1 VTLSELAI
9 RRPVLATV
17 MNLLIVVA
25 GVASFLALPVREL
38 PDVDNPLVSVS
49 TVYPGASPETIEAT
63 ITQPLEEGLNG
74 IEAIRSIEST
84 SAFSVSSITLEFE
97 AGRDVDVA
105 ATDVQNAV
113 QRALGQLP
121 DSAERPV
128 IRKAGANSSP
138 IIFLNVLGTDYSAV
152 DLTDIA
158 DRLVKTP
165 LQLLP
170 GVAQGV
176 IFGERR
182 YAMRIWLDPARMA
195 SERVDALDVRRALS
209 ESNLQLP
216 AGQLE
221 AESRKFIINA
231 DAQLVE
237 PEQFAAIVIRETG
250 GVPVRIRDVGWVE
263 LGSADYQSVTRYNGQ
278 DVVGVGVVRQS
289 RSNELEVSQRV
300 RDAVATILPTLP
312 RGVDITMGV
321 DFTVFVRESIQ
332 EVYFTLWIAFAAVV
346 LVNLFFLQSK
356 TTTAIASVAIP
367 VAIVGTFAALEVLG
381 FTLNVLTL
389 LALVLSIGLV
399 VDDAIVVMENVYRRQ
414 EHGEER
420 LAAAKRGS
428 REVSFPVIA
437 TTAAL
442 VAVLVPL
449 SLMSG
454 DTGRLFREFAISLA
468 VAIVISMF
476 VALSLVPML
485 CARFLTAKERSGAL
499 SRRINAGLEGLRA
512 AYDRA
517 LAALLE
523 RPRLVAVLFA
533 LVLLASVV
541 FYRLLPSTFLPI
553 EDRGRFVTIIR
564 TPEGATSAYTKRA
577 LEQVEKLYLAEP
589 DIEGF
594 FATIAMGF
602 GSAPS
607 SSLGMVFSRL
617 RHWDERDVKQQA
629 LVAKLF
635 PRLQEIP
642 EALVFAINPPGL
654 SRRSQADVELV
665 LKSPGASLDELAEA
679 SAKVVAR
686 MRELPGLVNVDSD
699 LRVSNPQLDVSFD
712 RERAAD
718 VGVPIAAL
726 ADSLRLLIA
735 QSPADEFVLKNEQYD
750 VVMALEAP
758 YRSVPEQLGEVHVR
772 TLRGEMVP
780 LSALIETRPRTAP
793 STLNHYNLQ
802 RAATLTANL
811 APGATLGEALE
822 RVEQVVAEELPA
834 GFATA
839 LRGTSREFR
848 ESSFQIYL
856 TFALALVII
865 YLVLA
870 AQFESF
876 LHPFTVLLAVPL
888 AALGALAAL
897 LVTGETVN
905 LYSQIGMILLI
916 GLVTKNAILLVDFAN
931 QERARGT
938 ELLEALRRAGHTRF
952 RPILMTSATSILG
965 ALPLALAG
973 GAGAESRQAIGIA
986 VVGGLLFSTV
996 FTLLMIPVLH
1006 LALIRFAERLGWN
1019 TIPPAIELTDAAEG
1033 ASSLPA
1039 RGTAGSGAAPR

>member
-1 VTLSELAI
+1 VTLSELSI

-17 MNLLIVVA
+17 MNLLIIVA
-25 GVASFLALPVREL
+25 GVASWLGLSVREL

-49 TVYPGASPETIEAT
+49 TVYAGASPETVEAT
-63 ITQPLEEGLNG
+63 LTQPLEEVLNG

-84 SAFSVSSITLEFE
+84 SGFGMSSITLEFE

-113 QRALGQLP
+113 QRALGQIP
-121 DSAERPV
+121 TAAERPV
-128 IRKAGANSSP
+128 IRKAGANAAP
-138 IIFLNVLGTDYSAV
+138 IIFMNVLGEDYSQV

-170 GVAQGV
+170 GVAQV
-176 IFGERR
+176 TIFGERR

-195 SERVDALDVRRALS
+195 ARKVDALDVRRALQ
-209 ESNLQLP
+209 ESNVQLP

-221 AESRKFIINA
+221 AEARKFIINA

-237 PEQFAAIVIRETG
+237 PEEFAAIVIREED

-263 LGSADYQSVTRYNGQ
+263 LGAADYQPVTRYSGE

-300 RDAVATILPTLP
+300 LDAAATIAPTLP
-312 RGVDITMGV
+312 PGVDITMGV
-321 DFTVFVRESIQ
+321 DFTIFVRESVD

-367 VAIVGTFAALEVLG
+367 VAVIGTFAALAALD
-381 FTLNVLTL
+381 FSLNVLTL

-414 EHGEER
+414 ELGEGR
-420 LAAAKRGS
+420 LAAALKGS
-428 REVSFPVIA
+428 REVGFPVIA

-485 CARFLTAKERSGAL
+485 CARFLSVKERTGRL
-499 SRRINAGLEGLRA
+499 SRTINRSIDGLRDF
-512 AYDRA
+512 YDRV
-517 LAALLE
+517 LAGALE
-523 RPRLVAVLFA
+523 RPRLVAALFA
-533 LVLLASVV
+533 GVLLASVA
-541 FYRLLPSTFLPI
+541 FYRMTPSTFLPI
-553 EDRGRFVTIIR
+553 EDRGRFITVIR

-577 LEQVEKLYLAEP
+577 LEQVEQIYLAEP
-589 DIEGF
+589 EIEGF
-594 FATIAMGF
+594 FASIGMGF

-607 SSLGMVFSRL
+607 SSIGRVFARL
-617 RHWDERDVKQQA
+617 RHWDERDVKQQD
-629 LVAKLF
+629 LVAKLV
-635 PRLQEIP
+635 PKLAGIP

-654 SRRSQADVELV
+654 SRRSQADVEMV
-665 LKSPGASLDELAEA
+665 IKGPGASLDELAEV
-679 SAKVVAR
+679 SARVVAR
-686 MRELPGLVNVDSD
+686 MQQLPGLANADSD
-699 LRVSNPQLDVSFD
+699 LRVENPQLDVIFD

-718 VGVPIAAL
+718 VGVPVASV
-726 ADSLRLLIA
+726 ADSLRLMIA

-772 TLRGEMVP
+772 TQRGEMVP

-793 STLNHYNLQ
+793 STLNHYNLE
-802 RAATLTANL
+802 RSATLTANL
-811 APGATLGEALE
+811 APGATLGDALE
-822 RVEQVVAEELPA
+822 HVEEVVAEELPA
-834 GFATA
+834 GFSSA

-856 TFALALVII
+856 TFGLALVII

-876 LHPFTVLLAVPL
+876 LHPFTVLLSVPL

-897 LVTGETVN
+897 FFSGETIN

-986 VVGGLLFSTV
+986 VVGGLVFSTV
-996 FTLLMIPVLH
+996 FTLVMIPVLH
-1006 LALIRFAERLGWN
+1006 LGLIRFAERLGWN
-1019 TIPPAIELTDAAEG
+1019 TIPPAIELEG
-1033 ASSLPA
+1033 LEAS
-1039 RGTAGSGAAPR
+1039 

>member
-1 VTLSELAI
+1 MTLSELSI

-17 MNLLIVVA
+17 MNLLIIVA
-25 GVASFLALPVREL
+25 GIACWLVLPVREL

-49 TVYPGASPETIEAT
+49 TVYAGASPETVEAT
-63 ITQPLEEGLNG
+63 LTQPLEEQLNG

-84 SAFSVSSITLEFE
+84 SGFGVSSISLEFE

-113 QRALGQLP
+113 QRALGNLP
-121 DSAERPV
+121 EAAERPV
-128 IRKAGANSSP
+128 IRKAGANAAP
-138 IIFLNVLGTDYSAV
+138 IIFLNVLGEDYSAV

-170 GVAQGV
+170 GVAQVV

-195 SERVDALDVRRALS
+195 ARHVDALDVRRALA

-221 AESRKFIINA
+221 AEARKFIINA

-237 PEQFAAIVIRETG
+237 PEEFAAIVIREDN
-250 GVPVRIRDVGWVE
+250 GVPVRLRDVGWVE
-263 LGSADYQSVTRYNGQ
+263 LGSADYQAVTRYNGE

-300 RDAVATILPTLP
+300 RDSIATIAPTLP
-312 RGVDITMGV
+312 PGVEITMGV
-321 DFTVFVRESIQ
+321 DFTIFVAESIK

-356 TTTAIASVAIP
+356 TTTAIASVSIP
-367 VAIVGTFAALEVLG
+367 VAVIGTFAALEVLG
-381 FTLNVLTL
+381 FSLNVLTL

-414 EHGEER
+414 ELGEGR
-420 LAAAKRGS
+420 LAAALRGS
-428 REVSFPVIA
+428 REVGFPVIA

-449 SLMSG
+449 SLMRG

-485 CARFLTAKERSGAL
+485 CARFLTVKERAGAL
-499 SRRINAGLEGLRA
+499 SRSINRGIDGLRGR
-512 AYDRA
+512 YDRA
-517 LAALLE
+517 LAGLLA
-523 RPRLVAVLFA
+523 RSRLVAALFA
-533 LVLLASVV
+533 AVLLGSVA
-541 FYRLLPSTFLPI
+541 FYQLTPTTFLPI
-553 EDRGRFVTIIR
+553 EDRGRFITVLR
-564 TPEGATSAYTKRA
+564 TPEGSTSAYTQRA
-577 LEQVEKLYLAEP
+577 LSQVEKIYLAEP
-589 DIEGF
+589 EIEGF
-594 FATIAMGF
+594 FSTIGMGF

-607 SSLGMVFSRL
+607 SSIGRVFSRL

-629 LVAKLF
+629 IVAKLV
-635 PRLQEIP
+635 PQLAEIP

-665 LKSPGASLDELAEA
+665 IKGPGASLEELAEV
-679 SAKVVAR
+679 SARVVAR
-686 MRELPGLVNVDSD
+686 VQQLPGLANVDSD
-699 LRVSNPQLDVSFD
+699 LRVENPQLDVIFD

-718 VGVPIAAL
+718 VGVPVASV

-735 QSPADEFVLKNEQYD
+735 QSPADEFVLRNEQYD

-772 TLRGEMVP
+772 TQRGEMVP
-780 LSALIETRPRTAP
+780 LSALIQTRARTAP
-793 STLNHYNLQ
+793 STLNHYNLE

-811 APGATLGEALE
+811 APGATLGDALE
-822 RVEQVVAEELPA
+822 RVEAAVAEELPG

-848 ESSFQIYL
+848 ESSAQIYV
-856 TFALALVII
+856 TFGLALVII

-876 LHPFTVLLAVPL
+876 LHPFTVLLSVPL

-897 LVTGETVN
+897 FFSGTTIN

-931 QERARGT
+931 QERARGG
-938 ELLEALRRAGHTRF
+938 ELLESLRRAGHTRF
-952 RPILMTSATSILG
+952 RPIVMTSATSILG

-986 VVGGLLFSTV
+986 VVGGLVFSTV

-1019 TIPPAIELTDAAEG
+1019 TIPPAIELEG
-1033 ASSLPA
+1033 GEPS
-1039 RGTAGSGAAPR
+1039 

>member
-1 VTLSELAI
+1 MTLSELSI

-17 MNLLIVVA
+17 MNLLIIVA
-25 GVASFLALPVREL
+25 GVASWLSLSVREL

-49 TVYPGASPETIEAT
+49 TIYAGASPETVEAT
-63 ITQPLEEGLNG
+63 LTQPLEEVLNG
-74 IEAIRSIEST
+74 IEAIRSIESS
-84 SAFSVSSITLEFE
+84 SAFGQSSITLEFE

-113 QRALGQLP
+113 QRALGQIP
-121 DSAERPV
+121 DAAERPV
-128 IRKAGANSSP
+128 IRKAGANSAP
-138 IIFLNVLGTDYSAV
+138 IIFMNVLGENYSQV

-170 GVAQGV
+170 GVAQVV

-195 SERVDALDVRRALS
+195 ARRVDALDVRRALQ
-209 ESNLQLP
+209 ESNVQLP

-221 AESRKFIINA
+221 AEARKFIINA

-237 PEQFAAIVIRETG
+237 PDEFAAIVIREEA

-263 LGSADYQSVTRYNGQ
+263 LGAADYQPVTRYGGE

-289 RSNELEVSQRV
+289 RSNELEVSKRV
-300 RDAVATILPTLP
+300 RETALALAPTLP
-312 RGVDITMGV
+312 PGIEISTGV
-321 DFTVFVRESIQ
+321 DFTIFVQESID

-356 TTTAIASVAIP
+356 TTTAIASVSIP
-367 VAIVGTFAALEVLG
+367 VAVIGTFAALAALG
-381 FTLNVLTL
+381 FSLNVLTL

-414 EHGEER
+414 ELGESR
-420 LAAAKRGS
+420 LTAALRGS
-428 REVSFPVIA
+428 REVGFPVIA

-468 VAIVISMF
+468 VAIAISMF

-485 CARFLTAKERSGAL
+485 CARYLQVKERTGAL
-499 SRRINAGLEGLRA
+499 SRGINRSVDGLRDF
-512 AYDRA
+512 YDRT
-517 LAALLE
+517 LAQALE

-533 LVLLASVV
+533 TVLLASVA
-541 FYRLLPSTFLPI
+541 FYRGTPSTFLPI
-553 EDRGRFVTIIR
+553 EDRGRFITVIR
-564 TPEGATSAYTKRA
+564 TPEGATSAYTQRA
-577 LEQVEKLYLAEP
+577 LAQVEQLYLAEP

-594 FATIAMGF
+594 FATISMGF

-607 SSLGMVFSRL
+607 SSIGRVFSRL
-617 RHWDERDVKQQA
+617 RHWDERDVKQQE
-629 LVAKLF
+629 LVAKLV
-635 PRLQEIP
+635 PKLAEIP

-654 SRRSQADVELV
+654 SRRSQADVEMV
-665 LKSPGASLDELAEA
+665 IKGPGADLEELAEV
-679 SAKVVAR
+679 SARVVAR
-686 MRELPGLVNVDSD
+686 LQQLPGLANVDSD
-699 LRVSNPQLDVSFD
+699 LRVENPQLDVIFD

-718 VGVPIAAL
+718 VGVPVASV
-726 ADSLRLLIA
+726 ADSLRLMIA

-772 TLRGEMVP
+772 TQRGEMVP
-780 LSALIETRPRTAP
+780 LAALIETRPRTAP

-802 RAATLTANL
+802 RAATITANL
-811 APGATLGEALE
+811 APGATLGDALE
-822 RVEQVVAEELPA
+822 RVEAAVGEELPA
-834 GFATA
+834 GFSTG

-848 ESSFQIYL
+848 ASSVQIYV
-856 TFALALVII
+856 TFGLALVII

-876 LHPFTVLLAVPL
+876 LHPFTVLLSVPL

-897 LVTGETVN
+897 FFTGETIN

-938 ELLEALRRAGHTRF
+938 ELLEAMRRAGHTRF

-986 VVGGLLFSTV
+986 VVGGLVFSTV
-996 FTLLMIPVLH
+996 FTLVMIPVLH
-1006 LALIRFAERLGWN
+1006 LALIRWAERFGWN
-1019 TIPPAIELTDAAEG
+1019 TVPPAIEMSEG
-1033 ASSLPA
+1033 ARA
-1039 RGTAGSGAAPR
+1039 

>member
-1 VTLSELAI
+1 VTLSELSI
-9 RRPVLATV
+9 KRPVLATV

-25 GVASFLALPVREL
+25 GIACWLTLPVREL

-49 TVYPGASPETIEAT
+49 TVYAGASPETVEAT
-63 ITQPLEEGLNG
+63 LTQPLEEVLNG

-84 SAFSVSSITLEFE
+84 SAFGLSSITLEFE

-113 QRALGQLP
+113 QRALGQIP
-121 DSAERPV
+121 DAAERPV
-128 IRKAGANSSP
+128 IRKAGANSAP
-138 IIFLNVLGTDYSAV
+138 IIFMNVLGKDYSAV

-165 LQLLP
+165 FQLLP
-170 GVAQGV
+170 GVAQVV

-195 SERVDALDVRRALS
+195 ARKVDALDVRRALQ
-209 ESNLQLP
+209 ESNVQLP

-221 AESRKFIINA
+221 AEARKFIINA
-231 DAQLVE
+231 DGQLAE
-237 PEQFAAIVIRETG
+237 PEEFAAIVIREDG
-250 GVPVRIRDVGWVE
+250 GAPVRIRDVGWVE
-263 LGSADYQSVTRYNGQ
+263 LGAADYQPVTRYSGQ

-300 RDAVATILPTLP
+300 RDTVGSILPTLP
-312 RGVDITMGV
+312 AGVEITMGV
-321 DFTVFVRESIQ
+321 DFTIFVQESID
-332 EVYFTLWIAFAAVV
+332 EVYFALWIAFAAVV

-367 VAIVGTFAALEVLG
+367 VAVIGTFAALAVLG
-381 FTLNVLTL
+381 FSLNVLTL

-414 EHGEER
+414 ELGEGR
-420 LAAAKRGS
+420 LAAARNGS
-428 REVSFPVIA
+428 REVTFPVIA

-476 VALSLVPML
+476 VALTLVPML
-485 CARFLTAKERSGAL
+485 CARFLSVKERTGPL
-499 SRRINAGLEGLRA
+499 SRTINRSIEGVRDF
-512 AYDRA
+512 YDRTLATA
-517 LAALLE
+517 LA
-523 RPRLVAVLFA
+523 RPRLVAALFGA
-533 LVLLASVV
+533 VLLASVV
-541 FYRLLPSTFLPI
+541 FYRATPTTFLPI
-553 EDRGRFVTIIR
+553 EDRGRFITVIR
-564 TPEGATSAYTKRA
+564 TPEGATSAYTQRA
-577 LEQVEKLYLAEP
+577 LAQVEKLYLAEP

-594 FATIAMGF
+594 FASIGMGF

-607 SSLGMVFSRL
+607 SSIGRVFSRL
-617 RHWDERDVKQQA
+617 RHWDDRDVKQQE
-629 LVAKLF
+629 LVAKLV
-635 PRLQEIP
+635 PLLAEIP

-654 SRRSQADVELV
+654 SRRSQADVEMV
-665 LKSPGASLDELAEA
+665 IKAPGASLDELAEV
-679 SAKVVAR
+679 SARVVAR
-686 MRELPGLVNVDSD
+686 LQQLPELANVDSD
-699 LRVSNPQLDVSFD
+699 LRVENPQLDVIFD

-718 VGVPIAAL
+718 VGVPVASV

-772 TLRGEMVP
+772 TQRGDMVP

-793 STLNHYNLQ
+793 STLNHYNLE

-811 APGATLGEALE
+811 APGATLGNALE
-822 RVEQVVAEELPA
+822 RVEAVVAGELPA
-834 GFATA
+834 GFGTA

-848 ESSFQIYL
+848 ESSVQIYL
-856 TFALALVII
+856 TFGLALVII

-876 LHPFTVLLAVPL
+876 LHPFTVLLSVPL

-897 LVTGETVN
+897 FLTGETIN

-938 ELLEALRRAGHTRF
+938 ELREALRRAGHTRF

-986 VVGGLLFSTV
+986 VVGGLVFSTV
-996 FTLLMIPVLH
+996 FTLVMIPVLH
-1006 LALIRFAERLGWN
+1006 GFLIGLAERVGWN
-1019 TIPPAIELTDAAEG
+1019 TIPPAIELTG
-1033 ASSLPA
+1033 AD
-1039 RGTAGSGAAPR
+1039 

>member
-1 VTLSELAI
+1 MTLSELSI
-9 RRPVLATV
+9 ERPVLATV
-17 MNLLIVVA
+17 MNLLIIVA
-25 GVASFLALPVREL
+25 GVACWLVLPVREL

-49 TVYPGASPETIEAT
+49 TVYAGASPETVEAT
-63 ITQPLEEGLNG
+63 LTQPLEEQLNG

-84 SAFSVSSITLEFE
+84 SGFGVSSISLEFE

-113 QRALGQLP
+113 QRALGNLP
-121 DSAERPV
+121 EAAERPV
-128 IRKAGANSSP
+128 IRKAGANAAP
-138 IIFLNVLGTDYSAV
+138 IIFLNVLGEDYSAV

-170 GVAQGV
+170 GVAQVV

-195 SERVDALDVRRALS
+195 ARHVDALDVRRALA

-221 AESRKFIINA
+221 AEARKFIINA

-237 PEQFAAIVIRETG
+237 PEEFAAIVIREDN
-250 GVPVRIRDVGWVE
+250 GVPVRLRDVGWVE
-263 LGSADYQSVTRYNGQ
+263 LGSADYQAVTRYNGE

-300 RDAVATILPTLP
+300 RDSIATIAPTLP
-312 RGVDITMGV
+312 PGVEITMGV
-321 DFTVFVRESIQ
+321 DFTIFVAESIK

-356 TTTAIASVAIP
+356 TTTAIASVSIP
-367 VAIVGTFAALEVLG
+367 VAVIGTFAALEVLG
-381 FTLNVLTL
+381 FSLNVLTL

-414 EHGEER
+414 ELGEGR
-420 LAAAKRGS
+420 LAAALRGS
-428 REVSFPVIA
+428 REVGFPVIA

-449 SLMSG
+449 SLMRG

-485 CARFLTAKERSGAL
+485 CARFLTVKERAGAL
-499 SRRINAGLEGLRA
+499 SRAINRGIDGLRGR
-512 AYDRA
+512 YDRA
-517 LAALLE
+517 LAGLLA
-523 RPRLVAVLFA
+523 RSRLVAALFA
-533 LVLLASVV
+533 AVLLGSVA
-541 FYRLLPSTFLPI
+541 FYQLTPTTFLPI
-553 EDRGRFVTIIR
+553 EDRGRFITVLR
-564 TPEGATSAYTKRA
+564 TPEGSTSAYTQRA
-577 LEQVEKLYLAEP
+577 LSQVEKIYLAEP
-589 DIEGF
+589 EIEGF
-594 FATIAMGF
+594 FSTIGMGF

-607 SSLGMVFSRL
+607 SSIGRVFSRL

-629 LVAKLF
+629 IVAKLV
-635 PRLQEIP
+635 PQLAEIP

-665 LKSPGASLDELAEA
+665 IKGPGASLEELAA
-679 SAKVVAR
+679 VSARVVAR
-686 MRELPGLVNVDSD
+686 VQQLPGLANVDSD
-699 LRVSNPQLDVSFD
+699 LRVENPQLDVIFD

-718 VGVPIAAL
+718 VGVPVASV

-735 QSPADEFVLKNEQYD
+735 QSPADEFVLRNEQYD

-772 TLRGEMVP
+772 TQRGEMVP
-780 LSALIETRPRTAP
+780 LSALIQTRARTAP
-793 STLNHYNLQ
+793 STLNHYNLE

-811 APGATLGEALE
+811 APGATLGDALE
-822 RVEQVVAEELPA
+822 RVEAAVAEELPG

-848 ESSFQIYL
+848 ESSAQIYV
-856 TFALALVII
+856 TFGLALVII

-876 LHPFTVLLAVPL
+876 LHPFTVLLSVPL

-897 LVTGETVN
+897 FFSGTTIN

-931 QERARGT
+931 QERARGG
-938 ELLEALRRAGHTRF
+938 ELLESLRRAGHTRF
-952 RPILMTSATSILG
+952 RPIVMTSATSILG

-986 VVGGLLFSTV
+986 VVGGLVFSTV

-1019 TIPPAIELTDAAEG
+1019 TIPPAIELEG
-1033 ASSLPA
+1033 GEPS
-1039 RGTAGSGAAPR
+1039 

>member
-1 VTLSELAI
+1 
-9 RRPVLATV
+9 
-17 MNLLIVVA
+17 
-25 GVASFLALPVREL
+25 
-38 PDVDNPLVSVS
+38 
-49 TVYPGASPETIEAT
+49 
-63 ITQPLEEGLNG
+63 
-74 IEAIRSIEST
+74 
-84 SAFSVSSITLEFE
+84 
-97 AGRDVDVA
+97 
-105 ATDVQNAV
+105 V
-113 QRALGQLP
+113 QRALGQIP
-121 DSAERPV
+121 TAAERPV
-128 IRKAGANSSP
+128 IRKAGANAAP
-138 IIFLNVLGTDYSAV
+138 IIFMNVLGEDYSQV

-170 GVAQGV
+170 GVAQV
-176 IFGERR
+176 TIFGERR

-195 SERVDALDVRRALS
+195 ARKVDALDVRRALQ
-209 ESNLQLP
+209 ESNVQLP

-221 AESRKFIINA
+221 AEARKFIINA

-237 PEQFAAIVIRETG
+237 PEEFAAIVIREED

-263 LGSADYQSVTRYNGQ
+263 LGAADYQPVTRYSGE

-300 RDAVATILPTLP
+300 LDAAATIAPTLP
-312 RGVDITMGV
+312 PGVDITMGV
-321 DFTVFVRESIQ
+321 DFTIFVRESVD

-367 VAIVGTFAALEVLG
+367 VAVIGTFAALAALG
-381 FTLNVLTL
+381 FSLNVLTL

-414 EHGEER
+414 ELGEGR
-420 LAAAKRGS
+420 LAAALRGS
-428 REVSFPVIA
+428 REVGFPVIA

-485 CARFLTAKERSGAL
+485 CARFLSVKERTGRL
-499 SRRINAGLEGLRA
+499 SRTINRSIDGLRDF
-512 AYDRA
+512 YDRV
-517 LAALLE
+517 LAGALE
-523 RPRLVAVLFA
+523 RPRLVAALFA
-533 LVLLASVV
+533 GVLLASVA
-541 FYRLLPSTFLPI
+541 FYRMTPSTFLPI
-553 EDRGRFVTIIR
+553 EDRGRFITVIR

-577 LEQVEKLYLAEP
+577 LEQVEQIYLAEP
-589 DIEGF
+589 EIEGF
-594 FATIAMGF
+594 FASIGMGF

-607 SSLGMVFSRL
+607 SSIGRVFARL
-617 RHWDERDVKQQA
+617 RHWDERDVKQQD
-629 LVAKLF
+629 LVAKLV
-635 PRLQEIP
+635 PKLAGIP

-654 SRRSQADVELV
+654 SRRSQADVEMV
-665 LKSPGASLDELAEA
+665 IKGPGASLDELAEV
-679 SAKVVAR
+679 SARVVAR
-686 MRELPGLVNVDSD
+686 MQQLPGLANADSD
-699 LRVSNPQLDVSFD
+699 LRVENPQLDVIFD

-718 VGVPIAAL
+718 VGVPVASV
-726 ADSLRLLIA
+726 ADSLRLMIA

-772 TLRGEMVP
+772 TQRGEMVP

-793 STLNHYNLQ
+793 STLNHYNLE
-802 RAATLTANL
+802 RSATLTANL
-811 APGATLGEALE
+811 APGATLGDALE
-822 RVEQVVAEELPA
+822 HVEEVVAEELPA
-834 GFATA
+834 GFSSA

-856 TFALALVII
+856 TFGLALVII

-876 LHPFTVLLAVPL
+876 LHPFTVLLSVPL

-897 LVTGETVN
+897 FFSGETIN

-986 VVGGLLFSTV
+986 VVGGLVFSTV
-996 FTLLMIPVLH
+996 FTLVMIPVLH
-1006 LALIRFAERLGWN
+1006 LGLIRFAERLGWN
-1019 TIPPAIELTDAAEG
+1019 TIPPAIELEG
-1033 ASSLPA
+1033 LEAS
-1039 RGTAGSGAAPR
+1039 

>member
-1 VTLSELAI
+1 VTLSELSI

-17 MNLLIVVA
+17 MNLLIIVA
-25 GVASFLALPVREL
+25 GVASWLALPVREL

-49 TVYPGASPETIEAT
+49 TVYAGASPETVEAT
-63 ITQPLEEGLNG
+63 LTQPLEEVLNG
-74 IEAIRSIEST
+74 IEAIRSIESQ
-84 SAFSVSSITLEFE
+84 SAFSTSSITLEFE

-121 DSAERPV
+121 DATERPV
-128 IRKAGANSSP
+128 IRKAGANASP
-138 IIFLNVLGTDYSAV
+138 IIFMNVLGKDYSQV
-152 DLTDIA
+152 DLTDVA

-170 GVAQGV
+170 GVAQV
-176 IFGERR
+176 LIFGERR

-195 SERVDALDVRRALS
+195 ARKVDALDVRRALQ
-209 ESNLQLP
+209 ESNVQLP

-221 AESRKFIINA
+221 AEARKFIINA

-237 PEQFAAIVIRETG
+237 PEEFAAIVIREED

-263 LGSADYQSVTRYNGQ
+263 LGAADYQPVTRYSGE
-278 DVVGVGVVRQS
+278 DVVGVAVVRQS
-289 RSNELEVSQRV
+289 RSNELEVAQRV
-300 RDAVATILPTLP
+300 REEVATIAPTLP
-312 RGVDITMGV
+312 PGVDITMGV
-321 DFTVFVRESIQ
+321 DFTIFVRESID

-367 VAIVGTFAALEVLG
+367 VAVIGTFAALEVLG
-381 FTLNVLTL
+381 FSLNVLTL

-414 EHGEER
+414 ELGEGR
-420 LAAAKRGS
+420 LAAALKGS
-428 REVSFPVIA
+428 REVGFPVIA

-485 CARFLTAKERSGAL
+485 CARFLTVKERTGSL
-499 SRRINAGLEGLRA
+499 SRAINRSIDGLRDF
-512 AYDRA
+512 YDRV
-517 LAALLE
+517 LAGALE
-523 RPRLVAVLFA
+523 RPRLVAALFA
-533 LVLLASVV
+533 VVLLASVA
-541 FYRLLPSTFLPI
+541 FYRLTPSTFLPL
-553 EDRGRFVTIIR
+553 EDRGRFITVIR
-564 TPEGATSAYTKRA
+564 TPEGATSAYTRRA
-577 LEQVEKLYLAEP
+577 LEQVEQLYLAEP

-594 FATIAMGF
+594 FASIGMGF

-607 SSLGMVFSRL
+607 SSIGRVFARL
-617 RHWDERDVKQQA
+617 RHWDERDVKQQD
-629 LVAKLF
+629 LVARLVPKLM
-635 PRLQEIP
+635 EIP

-654 SRRSQADVELV
+654 SRRSQADVEMV
-665 LKSPGASLDELAEA
+665 IKGPGASLDELAEV
-679 SAKVVAR
+679 SGRVVAR
-686 MRELPGLVNVDSD
+686 LRQLPGLVNADSD
-699 LRVSNPQLDVSFD
+699 LRVENPQLDVIFD

-718 VGVPIAAL
+718 VGVPVASV
-726 ADSLRLLIA
+726 ADSLRLMIA

-772 TLRGEMVP
+772 TQRGEMVP

-793 STLNHYNLQ
+793 STLNHYNLE
-802 RAATLTANL
+802 RAATITANL
-811 APGATLGEALE
+811 APSATLGDALA
-822 RVEQVVAEELPA
+822 RVEAAVANELPA
-834 GFATA
+834 GFGTA

-848 ESSFQIYL
+848 ESSAQIYL
-856 TFALALVII
+856 TFGLALIII

-876 LHPFTVLLAVPL
+876 LHPFTVMLSVPL
-888 AALGALAAL
+888 AALGALASLWA
-897 LVTGETVN
+897 TGETIN
-905 LYSQIGMILLI
+905 LYSQIGMILLV

-986 VVGGLLFSTV
+986 VVGGLVFSTV
-996 FTLLMIPVLH
+996 FTLVMIPVLH
-1006 LALIRFAERLGWN
+1006 LGLIRLAERIGWN
-1019 TIPPAIELTDAAEG
+1019 TIPPAIELEG
-1033 ASSLPA
+1033 MEAS
-1039 RGTAGSGAAPR
+1039 

>member
-1 VTLSELAI
+1 MTLSELSI

-17 MNLLIVVA
+17 MNLLIIVA
-25 GVASFLALPVREL
+25 GIACWLVLPVREL

-49 TVYPGASPETIEAT
+49 TVYAGASPETVEAT
-63 ITQPLEEGLNG
+63 LTQPLEEQLNG

-84 SAFSVSSITLEFE
+84 SGFGVSSISLEFE

-113 QRALGQLP
+113 QRALGNLP
-121 DSAERPV
+121 EAAERPV
-128 IRKAGANSSP
+128 IRKAGANQAP
-138 IIFLNVLGTDYSAV
+138 IIFLNVLGEDYSAV

-170 GVAQGV
+170 GVAQVV

-195 SERVDALDVRRALS
+195 ARHVDALDVRRALA

-221 AESRKFIINA
+221 AEARKFIINA

-237 PEQFAAIVIRETG
+237 PEEFAAIVIREDN
-250 GVPVRIRDVGWVE
+250 GVPVRLRDVGWVE
-263 LGSADYQSVTRYNGQ
+263 LGSADYQAVTRYNGE

-300 RDAVATILPTLP
+300 RDSIATIAPTLP
-312 RGVDITMGV
+312 PGVEITMGV
-321 DFTVFVRESIQ
+321 DFTIFVAESIK

-356 TTTAIASVAIP
+356 TTTAIASVSIP
-367 VAIVGTFAALEVLG
+367 VAVIGTFAALEVLG
-381 FTLNVLTL
+381 FSLNVLTL

-414 EHGEER
+414 ELGEGR
-420 LAAAKRGS
+420 LAAALRGS
-428 REVSFPVIA
+428 REVGFPVIA

-449 SLMSG
+449 SLMRG

-485 CARFLTAKERSGAL
+485 CARFLTVKERAGAL
-499 SRRINAGLEGLRA
+499 SRSINRGIDGLRGR
-512 AYDRA
+512 YDRA
-517 LAALLE
+517 LAGLLA
-523 RPRLVAVLFA
+523 RPRLVAALFA
-533 LVLLASVV
+533 GVLLGSVA
-541 FYRLLPSTFLPI
+541 FYQLTPTTFLPI
-553 EDRGRFVTIIR
+553 EDRGRFITVLR
-564 TPEGATSAYTKRA
+564 TPEGSTSAYTQRA
-577 LEQVEKLYLAEP
+577 LSQVEKIYLAEP
-589 DIEGF
+589 EIEGF
-594 FATIAMGF
+594 FSTIGMGF

-607 SSLGMVFSRL
+607 SSIGRVFSRL

-629 LVAKLF
+629 IVAKLV
-635 PRLQEIP
+635 PQLAEIP

-665 LKSPGASLDELAEA
+665 IKGPGASLEELAEV
-679 SAKVVAR
+679 SARVVAR
-686 MRELPGLVNVDSD
+686 VQQLPGLANVDSD
-699 LRVSNPQLDVSFD
+699 LRVENPQLDVIFD

-718 VGVPIAAL
+718 VGVPVASV

-735 QSPADEFVLKNEQYD
+735 QSPADEFVLRNEQYD

-772 TLRGEMVP
+772 TQRGEMVP
-780 LSALIETRPRTAP
+780 LSALIQTRARTAP
-793 STLNHYNLQ
+793 STLNHYNLE

-811 APGATLGEALE
+811 APGATLGDALE
-822 RVEQVVAEELPA
+822 RVEAAVAEELPG

-848 ESSFQIYL
+848 ESSAQIYV
-856 TFALALVII
+856 TFGLALVII

-876 LHPFTVLLAVPL
+876 LHPFTVLLSVPL

-897 LVTGETVN
+897 FFSGTTIN

-931 QERARGT
+931 QERARGG
-938 ELLEALRRAGHTRF
+938 ELLESLRRAGHTRF
-952 RPILMTSATSILG
+952 RPIVMTSATSILG

-986 VVGGLLFSTV
+986 VVGGLVFSTV

-1019 TIPPAIELTDAAEG
+1019 TIPPAIELEG
-1033 ASSLPA
+1033 GEPS
-1039 RGTAGSGAAPR
+1039 

>member
-1 VTLSELAI
+1 
-9 RRPVLATV
+9 
-17 MNLLIVVA
+17 M
-25 GVASFLALPVREL
+25 
-38 PDVDNPLVSVS
+38 
-49 TVYPGASPETIEAT
+49 
-63 ITQPLEEGLNG
+63 
-74 IEAIRSIEST
+74 
-84 SAFSVSSITLEFE
+84 
-97 AGRDVDVA
+97 
-105 ATDVQNAV
+105 
-113 QRALGQLP
+113 
-121 DSAERPV
+121 
-128 IRKAGANSSP
+128 IRKAGANSAP
-138 IIFLNVLGTDYSAV
+138 IIFLNVIGKDYSAV
-152 DLTDIA
+152 DLSDIA

-170 GVAQGV
+170 GVAQCI

-195 SERVDALDVRRALS
+195 ARRVDALDVRRALQ
-209 ESNLQLP
+209 ESNVQLP

-221 AESRKFIINA
+221 AEARKFIINA

-237 PEQFAAIVIRETG
+237 PDEFAAIVIREED

-263 LGSADYQSVTRYNGQ
+263 LGAADYQPVTRYNGQ

-289 RSNELEVSQRV
+289 RSNELEVSKRA
-300 RDAVATILPTLP
+300 RDAIASIAPTLP
-312 RGVDITMGV
+312 PGIEITMGV
-321 DFTVFVRESIQ
+321 DFTIFVQESID

-367 VAIVGTFAALEVLG
+367 VAVIGTFAALAVLD
-381 FTLNVLTL
+381 FSLNVLTL

-414 EHGEER
+414 ELGEGR
-420 LAAAKRGS
+420 LAAALKGS
-428 REVSFPVIA
+428 REVGFPVIA

-485 CARFLTAKERSGAL
+485 CARFLTVKERSGPF
-499 SRRINAGLEGLRA
+499 SRPINRGIDGLRD
-512 AYDRA
+512 AYDRTLASLLARPA
-517 LAALLE
+517 LVAAL
-523 RPRLVAVLFA
+523 FA
-533 LVLLASVV
+533 GVLLASVV
-541 FYRLLPSTFLPI
+541 FYRATPTTFLPI
-553 EDRGRFVTIIR
+553 EDRGRFITVIR
-564 TPEGATSAYTKRA
+564 TPEGATSAYTQRA
-577 LEQVEKLYLAEP
+577 LAQVEKLYLAEP

-594 FATIAMGF
+594 FASIGMGF

-607 SSLGMVFSRL
+607 SSVGRVFSRL

-629 LVAKLF
+629 LVAKLV
-635 PRLQEIP
+635 PLLAGIP

-654 SRRSQADVELV
+654 SRRSQADVEMV
-665 LKSPGASLDELAEA
+665 IKASGASLDELAEV
-679 SAKVVAR
+679 SARLVAR
-686 MRELPGLVNVDSD
+686 LKELPVLANVDSD
-699 LRVSNPQLDVSFD
+699 LRVENPQLDVIFD

-718 VGVPIAAL
+718 VGVPVASV
-726 ADSLRLLIA
+726 ADSLRLMIA
-735 QSPADEFVLKNEQYD
+735 QSPADEFVLKSEQYD

-772 TLRGEMVP
+772 TQRGDMVP

-793 STLNHYNLQ
+793 STLNHYNLE

-811 APGATLGEALE
+811 APGATLGDALD
-822 RVEQVVAEELPA
+822 RVEAVVAAELPA
-834 GFATA
+834 GFGSG

-856 TFALALVII
+856 TFGLALVII

-876 LHPFTVLLAVPL
+876 LHPFTVLLSVPL

-897 LVTGETVN
+897 YFTGETIN

-965 ALPLALAG
+965 SLPLALAG

-986 VVGGLLFSTV
+986 VVGGLVFSTV
-996 FTLLMIPVLH
+996 FTLVMIPVLH
-1006 LALIRFAERLGWN
+1006 LGLIRFAERFGWS
-1019 TIPPAIELTDAAEG
+1019 TIPPAIELEG
-1033 ASSLPA
+1033 GL
-1039 RGTAGSGAAPR
+1039 GA

>member
-1 VTLSELAI
+1 MTLSELSI

-25 GVASFLALPVREL
+25 GVASWLALPVREL

-49 TVYPGASPETIEAT
+49 TFYAGASPETVEAT
-63 ITQPLEEGLNG
+63 ITTPLEEGLNG

-84 SAFSVSSITLEFE
+84 SAFSASSITLEFE

-121 DSAERPV
+121 TAAERPV
-128 IRKAGANSSP
+128 IRKAGANSTP
-138 IIFLNVLGTDYSAV
+138 IIFLNVLGEDYSAV

-182 YAMRIWLDPARMA
+182 YAMRLWLDPARMA
-195 SERVDALDVRRALS
+195 ARRVDALDVRRALS

-221 AESRKFIINA
+221 AASRKFIINA
-231 DAQLVE
+231 DAQLAR
-237 PEQFAAIVIRETG
+237 PEEFAAIVIRETD

-263 LGSADYQSVTRYNGQ
+263 LGSADYQSVTRYNGE

-300 RDAVATILPTLP
+300 RDAVATIQPTLP
-312 RGVDITMGV
+312 RGVEITMGV
-321 DFTVFVRESIQ
+321 DFTVFVGESIQ
-332 EVYFTLWIAFAAVV
+332 EVYFTLWIAFVAVV

-367 VAIVGTFAALEVLG
+367 VAVIGTFAALEVLG

-414 EHGEER
+414 EHGEQP
-420 LAAAKRGS
+420 LAAAQRGS

-485 CARFLTAKERSGAL
+485 CARFLTVKQRSGAL
-499 SRRINAGLEGLRA
+499 SRGINAGLAGLRA

-517 LAALLE
+517 LAGLLA
-523 RPRLVAVLFA
+523 RPRLVAALFA
-533 LVLLASVV
+533 GVLLTSVA
-541 FYRLLPSTFLPI
+541 FYRLLPATFLPI
-553 EDRGRFVTIIR
+553 EDRGRFVTVIR

-589 DIEGF
+589 EIEGF
-594 FATIAMGF
+594 FAMVGMG
-602 GSAPS
+602 SN

-635 PRLQEIP
+635 PKLQEIP

-654 SRRSQADVELV
+654 SRRSQADIELV

-679 SAKVVAR
+679 SAKAVAR

-718 VGVPIAAL
+718 VGVPVAAL

-735 QSPADEFVLKNEQYD
+735 QSPADEFVLENEQYD
-750 VVMALEAP
+750 VVMALEAQ

-772 TLRGEMVP
+772 TSRGEMVP

-822 RVEQVVAEELPA
+822 RVEQGVAEGLPA
-834 GFATA
+834 GFSTA

-876 LHPFTVLLAVPL
+876 LHPFTVLLSVPL
-888 AALGALAAL
+888 AALGALGAL
-897 LVTGETVN
+897 LLTGETIN

-931 QERARGT
+931 QERARGG

-986 VVGGLLFSTV
+986 VVGGLLFSAV

-1006 LALIRFAERLGWN
+1006 LALIRLAERLGWN
-1019 TIPPAIELTDAAEG
+1019 TIPPAIELTGAGEDAA
-1033 ASSLPA
+1033 SLPA

>member
-1 VTLSELAI
+1 VTLSELSI

-17 MNLLIVVA
+17 MNLLIIVA
-25 GVASFLALPVREL
+25 GIACWLVLPVREL

-49 TVYPGASPETIEAT
+49 TVYAGASPETVEAT
-63 ITQPLEEGLNG
+63 LTQPLEEQLNG

-84 SAFSVSSITLEFE
+84 SGFGVSSISLEFE

-113 QRALGQLP
+113 QRALGNLP
-121 DSAERPV
+121 EAAERPV
-128 IRKAGANSSP
+128 IRKAGANAAP
-138 IIFLNVLGTDYSAV
+138 IIFLNVLGEDYSAV

-170 GVAQGV
+170 GVAQVV

-195 SERVDALDVRRALS
+195 ARHVDALDVRRALA

-221 AESRKFIINA
+221 AEARKFIINA

-237 PEQFAAIVIRETG
+237 PEEFAAIVIREDN
-250 GVPVRIRDVGWVE
+250 GVPVRLRDVGWVE
-263 LGSADYQSVTRYNGQ
+263 LGSADYQAVTRYNGE

-300 RDAVATILPTLP
+300 RDSIATIAPTLP
-312 RGVDITMGV
+312 PGVEITMGV
-321 DFTVFVRESIQ
+321 DFTIFVAESIK

-356 TTTAIASVAIP
+356 TTTAIASVSIP
-367 VAIVGTFAALEVLG
+367 VAVIGTFAALEVLG
-381 FTLNVLTL
+381 FSLNVLTL

-414 EHGEER
+414 ELGEGR
-420 LAAAKRGS
+420 LAAALRGS
-428 REVSFPVIA
+428 REVGFPVIA

-449 SLMSG
+449 SLMRG

-485 CARFLTAKERSGAL
+485 CARFLTVKERAGAL
-499 SRRINAGLEGLRA
+499 SRSINRGIDGLRGR
-512 AYDRA
+512 YDRA
-517 LAALLE
+517 LAGLLA
-523 RPRLVAVLFA
+523 RPRLVAALFA
-533 LVLLASVV
+533 AVLLGSVA
-541 FYRLLPSTFLPI
+541 FYQLTPTTFLPI
-553 EDRGRFVTIIR
+553 EDRGRFITVLR
-564 TPEGATSAYTKRA
+564 TPEGSTSAYTQRA
-577 LEQVEKLYLAEP
+577 LAQVEKIYLAEP
-589 DIEGF
+589 EIEGF
-594 FATIAMGF
+594 FSTIGMGF

-607 SSLGMVFSRL
+607 SSIGRVFSRL

-629 LVAKLF
+629 IVAKLV
-635 PRLQEIP
+635 PQLAEIP

-665 LKSPGASLDELAEA
+665 IKGPGASLEELAEV
-679 SAKVVAR
+679 SARVVAR
-686 MRELPGLVNVDSD
+686 VQQLPGLANVDSD
-699 LRVSNPQLDVSFD
+699 LRVENPQLDVIFD

-718 VGVPIAAL
+718 VGVPVASV

-735 QSPADEFVLKNEQYD
+735 QSPADEFVLRNEQYD

-772 TLRGEMVP
+772 TQRGEMVP
-780 LSALIETRPRTAP
+780 LSALIQTRARTAP
-793 STLNHYNLQ
+793 STLNHYNLE

-811 APGATLGEALE
+811 APGATLGDALE
-822 RVEQVVAEELPA
+822 RVEAAVAEELPG

-848 ESSFQIYL
+848 ESSAQIYV
-856 TFALALVII
+856 TFGLALVII

-876 LHPFTVLLAVPL
+876 LHPFTVLLSVPL

-897 LVTGETVN
+897 FFSGTTIN

-931 QERARGT
+931 QERARGG
-938 ELLEALRRAGHTRF
+938 ELLESLRRAGHTRF
-952 RPILMTSATSILG
+952 RPIVMTSATSILG

-986 VVGGLLFSTV
+986 VVGGLVFSTV

-1019 TIPPAIELTDAAEG
+1019 TIPPAIELEG
-1033 ASSLPA
+1033 GEPS
-1039 RGTAGSGAAPR
+1039 

>member
-1 VTLSELAI
+1 
-9 RRPVLATV
+9 
-17 MNLLIVVA
+17 
-25 GVASFLALPVREL
+25 
-38 PDVDNPLVSVS
+38 
-49 TVYPGASPETIEAT
+49 
-63 ITQPLEEGLNG
+63 
-74 IEAIRSIEST
+74 
-84 SAFSVSSITLEFE
+84 
-97 AGRDVDVA
+97 
-105 ATDVQNAV
+105 
-113 QRALGQLP
+113 
-121 DSAERPV
+121 
-128 IRKAGANSSP
+128 
-138 IIFLNVLGTDYSAV
+138 
-152 DLTDIA
+152 
-158 DRLVKTP
+158 
-165 LQLLP
+165 
-170 GVAQGV
+170 
-176 IFGERR
+176 
-182 YAMRIWLDPARMA
+182 
-195 SERVDALDVRRALS
+195 
-209 ESNLQLP
+209 
-216 AGQLE
+216 
-221 AESRKFIINA
+221 
-231 DAQLVE
+231 
-237 PEQFAAIVIRETG
+237 
-250 GVPVRIRDVGWVE
+250 
-263 LGSADYQSVTRYNGQ
+263 
-278 DVVGVGVVRQS
+278 
-289 RSNELEVSQRV
+289 
-300 RDAVATILPTLP
+300 
-312 RGVDITMGV
+312 
-321 DFTVFVRESIQ
+321 
-332 EVYFTLWIAFAAVV
+332 VV

-367 VAIVGTFAALEVLG
+367 VAVIGTFAALEVLG

-414 EHGEER
+414 EHGEQR
-420 LAAAKRGS
+420 LAAANRGS

-485 CARFLTAKERSGAL
+485 CARFLRVKERSGLL
-499 SRRINAGLEGLRA
+499 SRRINAGIEGLRGS
-512 AYDRA
+512 YDRS

-523 RPRLVAVLFA
+523 RPRLVAALFA
-533 LVLLASVV
+533 GVLLASVLS
-541 FYRLLPSTFLPI
+541 YRLLPSTFLPI
-553 EDRGRFVTIIR
+553 EDRGRFIMLIR
-564 TPEGATSAYTKRA
+564 TPEGATSAYTKQA
-577 LEQVEKLYLAEP
+577 LQQVEDLYKKQPE
-589 DIEGF
+589 IEGF
-594 FATIAMGF
+594 FSTIAMGF

-607 SSLGMVFSRL
+607 SSLGRIFSRL

-629 LVAKLF
+629 LVE
-635 PRLQEIP
+635 RLLPELEKIP
-642 EALVFAINPPGL
+642 EAQVFAINPPGL
-654 SRRSQADVELV
+654 SRRSQADVEIV
-665 LKSPGASLDELAEA
+665 LKSPRASLDELADA
-679 SAKVVAR
+679 ADRVVAR
-686 MRELPGLVNVDSD
+686 MRELPGLVNADSD
-699 LRVSNPQLDVSFD
+699 LRVSNPQLDVIFD

-718 VGVPIAAL
+718 VGVPVAAV

-735 QSPADEFVLKNEQYD
+735 QGPADEFVLRNEQYD
-750 VVMALEAP
+750 VVMALEAA

-772 TLRGEMVP
+772 TQRGTMVP

-793 STLNHYNLQ
+793 STLNHYNLE

-811 APGATLGEALE
+811 AAGATLGEALE
-822 RVEQVVAEELPA
+822 RVEQVIAEELPA
-834 GFATA
+834 GFSTA

-848 ESSFQIYL
+848 ASSLQIYV

-876 LHPFTVLLAVPL
+876 LHPFTVLLSVPL
-888 AALGALAAL
+888 AALGALVAL
-897 LVTGETVN
+897 LLSGGTIN

-952 RPILMTSATSILG
+952 RPIVMTSATSILG

-1006 LALIRFAERLGWN
+1006 LALIRGAERVGWN
-1019 TIPPAIELTDAAEG
+1019 TIPPAIELSGAGEV

-1039 RGTAGSGAAPR
+1039 RGTAGSGAAPS